1 MAVILKAALLDSDRR
16 GYVVDDLAALVD
28 DEVKDKS
35 GLSGGMIKA
44 GYAAVKKIKPGI
56 IWGAINTL
64 LDDFVE
70 ALEPHWTAYCASPPG
85 PPSTAD
91 FGAYLAAHPQPVSE
105 ALLGVTDRRA
115 QSSSRQAVT
124 SVYSKLRP
132 KAQENVIEALPRLGR
147 VVEKHA
153 AQ

>member
-1 MAVILKAALLDSDRR
+1 VAVTLKAALLDSDKR
-16 GYVVDDLAALVD
+16 GYVVDDLDKLVD
-28 DEVKDKS
+28 DEVKAKS
-35 GLSGGMIKA
+35 GLSGGMIKT

-56 IWGAINTL
+56 VWGAINTL

-70 ALEPHWTAYCASPPG
+70 ALEPYWTAYQAAPTG
-85 PPSTAD
+85 D
-91 FGAYLAAHPQPVSE
+91 FGAFLAGQPQPVSE

-115 QSSSRQAVT
+115 EKSSRQAIT

-132 KAQENVIEALPRLGR
+132 KAQENVIEALPRLGA

-153 AQ
+153 G

>member
-1 MAVILKAALLDSDRR
+1 MAVTLKAALLDSDKR
-16 GYVVDDLAALVD
+16 GYVVDDLAQLVD

-35 GLSGGMIKA
+35 GLSGGMIKT
-44 GYAAVKKIKPGI
+44 GYAAVKKVKPGI

-64 LDDFVE
+64 LDEFVE
-70 ALEPHWTAYCASPPG
+70 ALEPHWTAYQAAPTG
-85 PPSTAD
+85 D
-91 FGAYLAAHPQPVSE
+91 FGAYLAAHSGPVSE

-115 QSSSRQAVT
+115 AKSDRAAVT

-132 KAQENVIEALPRLGR
+132 KAQENVVEALPRLGA

-153 AQ
+153 GQ

>member
-1 MAVILKAALLDSDRR
+1 MAVTLKAALLDSDKR
-16 GYVVDDLAALVD
+16 GYVVDDLAQLVD

-35 GLSGGMIKA
+35 GLSGGVIKT

-64 LDDFVE
+64 LDEFVE
-70 ALEPHWTAYCASPPG
+70 ALEPHWTAYNASPTG
-85 PPSTAD
+85 D

-115 QSSSRQAVT
+115 EKSDRQAVT

-132 KAQENVIEALPRLGR
+132 KAQENVIEALPRLGA

-153 AQ
+153 A

>member
-1 MAVILKAALLDSDRR
+1 VAVILKAALLDSDKR
-16 GYVVDDLAALVD
+16 GDVVDDLATLVD

-35 GLSGGMIKA
+35 GLSGGMIKT

-56 IWGAINTL
+56 IWGAINSL

-70 ALEPHWTAYCASPPG
+70 ALEPYWTAYQAAPTG
-85 PPSTAD
+85 D
-91 FGAYLAAHPQPVSE
+91 FGAYLAAQPEPVSE

-115 QSSSRQAVT
+115 QSSSRPAVT
-124 SVYSKLRP
+124 SIYSKLRP
-132 KAQENVIEALPRLGR
+132 KAQENVVEALPRLGR

-153 AQ
+153 AG

>member
-1 MAVILKAALLDSDRR
+1 VAVILKAALLDSDTR
-16 GYVVDDLAALVD
+16 GYVVDDLATLVD

-70 ALEPHWTAYCASPPG
+70 ALEPYWTAYCASPSGQTP
-85 PPSTAD
+85 TAD

-153 AQ
+153 AG

>member
-1 MAVILKAALLDSDRR
+1 MAVILKAALLDSDKR
-16 GYVVDDLAALVD
+16 GYVVDDLATLVD

-56 IWGAINTL
+56 IWGAVNTL
-64 LDDFVE
+64 LDEFVD
-70 ALEPHWTAYCASPPG
+70 ALEPHWAAYQAAPTG
-85 PPSTAD
+85 D
-91 FGAYLAAHPQPVSE
+91 FGAYLAVHAQPVSE

-132 KAQENVIEALPRLGR
+132 KAQENVIEALPRLGG

>member
-16 GYVVDDLAALVD
+16 GYVVDDLTTLVD

-64 LDDFVE
+64 LDEFVE
-70 ALEPHWTAYCASPPG
+70 ALEPYWTVYQAAPTG
-85 PPSTAD
+85 D
-91 FGAYLAAHPQPVSE
+91 FGAYLAAQPQPVSE

-115 QSSSRQAVT
+115 EKSSRQAVT

-153 AQ
+153 GQ

>member
-1 MAVILKAALLDSDRR
+1 MAVTLKAALLDSDKR
-16 GYVVDDLAALVD
+16 GFVVDDLTQLVD
-28 DEVKDKS
+28 DEVQDKS
-35 GLSGGMIKA
+35 GLSGGVIKT

-56 IWGAINTL
+56 IWGATNTL

-70 ALEPHWTAYCASPPG
+70 ALEPHWTAYNASPTG
-85 PPSTAD
+85 D

-115 QSSSRQAVT
+115 QKSNRQAVT
-124 SVYSKLRP
+124 SVYSRLRP
-132 KAQENVIEALPRLGR
+132 KAQENVIEALPRLGA

-153 AQ
+153 A

>member
-1 MAVILKAALLDSDRR
+1 MAVILKAALLDSDKR
-16 GYVVDDLAALVD
+16 GYVVDDLATLVD

-64 LDDFVE
+64 LDEFVE
-70 ALEPHWTAYCASPPG
+70 ALEPHWVAYQAAPTG
-85 PPSTAD
+85 D

-115 QSSSRQAVT
+115 QNSSRQAVT

>member
-1 MAVILKAALLDSDRR
+1 MAVILKAALLDSDKR
-16 GYVVDDLAALVD
+16 GYVVDDLATLVD

-70 ALEPHWTAYCASPPG
+70 ALEPYWTAYQAAPTG
-85 PPSTAD
+85 D
-91 FGAYLAAHPQPVSE
+91 FGAYLAAQPQPVSE
-105 ALLGVTDRRA
+105 ALLGVTDRRDEK
-115 QSSSRQAVT
+115 SSRQAVT

-132 KAQENVIEALPRLGR
+132 KAQENVIEALPRLAR